1 MRRWGLAALLAVL
14 VAVGAAWGQ
23 TRSAGG
29 PARGA
34 GPASVELALP
44 AGVAQLAVTSR
55 ADPRDPAPLTAL
67 PPEPAG
73 AIPAAAPAAPVVRS
87 SALAPAAV
95 AGSGGRSPPLPLA

>member
-1 MRRWGLAALLAVL
+1 MRRWGLAAVLAVL
-14 VAVGAAWGQ
+14 VAVGAAWGMP
-23 TRSAGG
+23 RSGGG

-44 AGVAQLAVTSR
+44 AGVAQLAVISR

-67 PPEPAG
+67 PPEPVG
-73 AIPAAAPAAPVVRS
+73 SIPAAAPAAPAVRS
-87 SALAPAAV
+87 VALAPAAV

>member
-14 VAVGAAWGQ
+14 VAVGAGWAGPPPG
-23 TRSAGG
+23 GG

-44 AGVAQLAVTSR
+44 AGLAQLAVTPR

-67 PPEPAG
+67 PPQPAG
-73 AIPAAAPAAPVVRS
+73 SVPAAAAAAPAVRS
-87 SALAPAAV
+87 AVLAPAAV
-95 AGSGGRSPPLPLA
+95 AGFGGRSPPLA

>member
-1 MRRWGLAALLAVL
+1 MRRWGLAAVLAVL
-14 VAVGAAWGQ
+14 VAVGAGWGEP
-23 TRSAGG
+23 RSGGG

-55 ADPRDPAPLTAL
+55 ADPRDPAPLAAL

-73 AIPAAAPAAPVVRS
+73 STAAAAAAPPIRSAAP
-87 SALAPAAV
+87 APAAV
-95 AGSGGRSPPLPLA
+95 AGSGGRSPPLA